1 MTVISTG
8 VVNKQGRIVLA
19 RQFTDISRVRIEG
32 LLSAFPRLL
41 ESSVGKQVTYIDA
54 GTVRYVYQPMEELF
68 LVLVTT
74 TKSNIVEDLATLHL
88 MGRLIPEYVPEG
100 ISEATLEAHSFE
112 VFFAL
117 DEVVVCGKREN
128 STVEQIRVYLEMDS
142 YEERMALEEKQR
154 QMAEAKKITAEH
166 ARKMRERRMAGGG
179 GSSGGAYGGISS
191 DDPNY
196 GGFGSSSAAGAGMAN
211 AYGGGGGAGGGSM
224 EMTYPTP
231 SAGVPSR
238 PSAALPMATAP
249 RSGMSLGKARK
260 TDISS
265 KIQKEMGVTASQA
278 SAPLTSGAGTDG
290 MGAGQLAVPLPASAS
305 VAQEAVNITIEE
317 KMSAVLQREGEPTP
331 VDIKGELT
339 VLVADPQQ
347 DQIKLML
354 TPVSD
359 AFTFRAHA
367 KVNKALFASD
377 QVLTMADGKPF
388 PVQQHVT
395 ILRWRLSNAAITAPL
410 TFTCWP
416 EASSITIEY
425 ELADPNTPPLQPVRL
440 VIPLYGANPQDVQPS
455 TGAYE
460 VVPGQH
466 VIWTID
472 VVAGHQNASGNIEIT
487 VDNDQ
492 GPNGEELFF
501 PIQVALS
508 SEVSVAHV
516 GVTEV
521 VSTQTGQA
529 VRFSHQSRLVSENVL
544 VQ

>member
-1 MTVISTG
+1 MTVISAG
-8 VVNKQGRIVLA
+8 IVSKQGRIVLA

-41 ESSVGKQVTYIDA
+41 ESSMSKQVTYIDA
-54 GTVRYVYQPMEELF
+54 GTVRYVYQPIEELF
-68 LVLVTT
+68 LVLITT

-100 ISEATLEAHSFE
+100 ITEASLEAHSFE

-166 ARKMRERRMAGGG
+166 ARKMRERRMGGG
-179 GSSGGAYGGISS
+179 GPSGGVYGGISS

-196 GGFGSSSAAGAGMAN
+196 GGFGSSSAAGGNMN
-211 AYGGGGGAGGGSM
+211 MYTSGGGV
-224 EMTYPTP
+224 ETTY
-231 SAGVPSR
+231 
-238 PSAALPMATAP
+238 SAASAAISSHTSAPLKMSAAP
-249 RSGMSLGKARK
+249 RSGMSLGKAHK

-265 KIQKEMGVTASQA
+265 KIQKEMGITAPPA
-278 SAPLTSGAGTDG
+278 SGALG
-290 MGAGQLAVPLPASAS
+290 GAGDQTAMGHIALELPVSTVP
-305 VAQEAVNITIEE
+305 QEAVNITIEE
-317 KMSAVLQREGEPTP
+317 KMSATLQREGEPVP
-331 VDIKGELT
+331 IDIKGELT

-347 DQIKLML
+347 DHIKLML
-354 TPVSD
+354 APVSD

-367 KVNKALFASD
+367 KVNKTLFMSD
-377 QVLTMADGKPF
+377 QVLTMADSKPF
-388 PVQQHVT
+388 PVQQPVT
-395 ILRWRLSNAAITAPL
+395 ILRWRLSNSTITAPIS
-410 TFTCWP
+410 FTCWP

-440 VIPLYGANPQDVQPS
+440 AIPLYGATPQDVQSS
-455 TGAYE
+455 TGAYQ
-460 VVPGQH
+460 VVVAQH

-472 VVAGHQNASGNIEIT
+472 VVDGHQNTSGNIEIT
-487 VDNDQ
+487 VDNDH
-492 GPNGEELFF
+492 GANGEELFF

-508 SEVSVAHV
+508 SQVSIAHV
-516 GVTEV
+516 GVKEV
-521 VSTQTGQA
+521 VSTQSGHA
-529 VRFSHQSRLVSENVL
+529 VRFSQQQHLVSDNVM

>member
-1 MTVISTG
+1 MTVISAG
-8 VVNKQGRIVLA
+8 VVSKQGRIVLA

-41 ESSVGKQVTYIDA
+41 ESSMSKQVTYIDA
-54 GTVRYVYQPMEELF
+54 GTVRYVYQPIEELF

-100 ISEATLEAHSFE
+100 ITEASLEAHSFE

-179 GSSGGAYGGISS
+179 PTGGVYGGISS

-196 GGFGSSSAAGAGMAN
+196 GGFGSSSAAGGSMSL
-211 AYGGGGGAGGGSM
+211 YTGGGGGM
-224 EMTYPTP
+224 ETTYP
-231 SAGVPSR
+231 A
-238 PSAALPMATAP
+238 PSAAISSHTSAPLKMAAAP
-249 RSGMSLGKARK
+249 RSGMCLGKARK

-265 KIQKEMGVTASQA
+265 KIQKEMGITASQA
-278 SAPLTSGAGTDG
+278 PDAFGGANDPVA
-290 MGAGQLAVPLPASAS
+290 MEHNAMELPVSMVP
-305 VAQEAVNITIEE
+305 QEAVNITIEE
-317 KMSAVLQREGEPTP
+317 KMSATLQRDGEPTP
-331 VDIKGELT
+331 IDIKGELT

-347 DQIKLML
+347 DHIKLML
-354 TPVSD
+354 APVSD

-367 KVNKALFASD
+367 KVNKTLFASD

-388 PVQQHVT
+388 PVQQPVT
-395 ILRWRLSNAAITAPL
+395 ILRWRLSNSSVTAPIN
-410 TFTCWP
+410 FTCWP
-416 EASSITIEY
+416 ESSRITIEY
-425 ELADPNTPPLQPVRL
+425 ELADPNTRPLQPVRL
-440 VIPLYGANPQDVQPS
+440 VIPLYGATLQDVQPS
-455 TGAYE
+455 TGTYQA
-460 VVPGQH
+460 VDGQH

-472 VVAGHQNASGNIEIT
+472 VVDSHQNMSGNIEIAA
-487 VDNDQ
+487 DSDH
-492 GPNGEELFF
+492 GANGEELFF
-501 PIQVALS
+501 PIHVALS
-508 SEVSVAHV
+508 SQVSIAHV
-516 GVTEV
+516 NVTEV
-521 VSTQTGQA
+521 VSTQNGNA
-529 VRFSHQSRLVSENVL
+529 VDFSQQLRLVSDNVQVL
-544 VQ
+544 

>member
-1 MTVISTG
+1 MTVISAG

-41 ESSVGKQVTYIDA
+41 ESSMNKQVTYIDA
-54 GTVRYVYQPMEELF
+54 GTVRYVYQPLEDLF

-100 ISEATLEAHSFE
+100 ITEASLEAHSFE

-179 GSSGGAYGGISS
+179 LTGGVYGGISS
-191 DDPNY
+191 DDPSY
-196 GGFGSSSAAGAGMAN
+196 GGFGSSSAAAGNMSS
-211 AYGGGGGAGGGSM
+211 YVGSGGM
-224 EMTYPTP
+224 ETTYP
-231 SAGVPSR
+231 A
-238 PSAALPMATAP
+238 PSAAISSHTSSSLKMATAP
-249 RSGMSLGKARK
+249 RSGMCLGKARK

-265 KIQKEMGVTASQA
+265 KIQKEMGITASQA
-278 SAPLTSGAGTDG
+278 PDALGGVSNPAATGHN
-290 MGAGQLAVPLPASAS
+290 AVETAVSMVP
-305 VAQEAVNITIEE
+305 QEAVNILIEE
-317 KMSAVLQREGEPTP
+317 KMSATLQREGEATP
-331 VDIKGELT
+331 IDIKGELT
-339 VLVADPQQ
+339 VLVADPQH
-347 DQIKLML
+347 DHIKLML
-354 TPVSD
+354 APVSN

-367 KVNKALFASD
+367 KVNKTLFASD

-388 PVQQHVT
+388 PVQQPVT
-395 ILRWRLSNAAITAPL
+395 ILRWRLSNSSLTAPIN
-410 TFTCWP
+410 FTCWP
-416 EASSITIEY
+416 ESSSITIEY

-440 VIPLYGANPQDVQPS
+440 IIPLYGASPHDVQPS
-455 TGAYE
+455 AGTYQI
-460 VVPGQH
+460 VDGQH

-472 VVAGHQNASGNIEIT
+472 VVDGHQNTSGNIDIA
-487 VDNDQ
+487 VDSD
-492 GPNGEELFF
+492 NGTNNEELFF
-501 PIQVALS
+501 PIHVAFSSQVS
-508 SEVSVAHV
+508 IAHV
-516 GVTEV
+516 NVTEV
-521 VSTQTGQA
+521 VSTQSGSA
-529 VRFSHQSRLVSENVL
+529 VPFSQQSRLVSDNVQVL
-544 VQ
+544 